1 MSEKYDVAVIGSGSG
16 GSEAAF
22 LAAEKGFRAILIEK
36 DAIGG
41 TRFHRGCFAVRALHA
56 SSRVYQQIAKSRN
69 FGIQAEV
76 LRSSLVDWMKAQRAA
91 STRLAEE
98 LRQRL
103 EKLNVRIAA
112 GTGSLIGEHEIQ
124 ITDSFGRIENI
135 EAEHIILATGSRP
148 DYSGS
153 RGSRILNSDD
163 LIARIDPPTHL
174 FIIGG
179 GYVGCEFA
187 SIYRA
192 LGCRVT
198 LAEQRERLLPDWD
211 ASVGERVTA
220 ELSAKGVELYLGRKM
235 EVEKVPIEDGYPII
249 AQPDGDEISPD
260 LVLVATG
267 RRPNVESI
275 GLESLSI
282 ATNPYVEVDAQLK
295 TRHPHIFAIGDVNG
309 LNMLDSS
316 ASAQGRIAI
325 EAICGGD
332 KLFSSR
338 WVPRYL
344 DTDPPVA
351 AVGWMEADANKAN
364 FEVDIKS
371 ETVKLVTS
379 EDSSVAEPS
388 YTQVK
393 LIVERHTKKIR
404 GCVIIGHQAA
414 EVINLAALAIQS
426 DVTTGDLERL
436 LLVHPSV
443 SLALQ
448 RCAAKFR

>member
-1 MSEKYDVAVIGSGSG
+1 
-16 GSEAAF
+16 
-22 LAAEKGFRAILIEK
+22 
-36 DAIGG
+36 
-41 TRFHRGCFAVRALHA
+41 
-56 SSRVYQQIAKSRN
+56 
-69 FGIQAEV
+69 
-76 LRSSLVDWMKAQRAA
+76 
-91 STRLAEE
+91 
-98 LRQRL
+98 
-103 EKLNVRIAA
+103 
-112 GTGSLIGEHEIQ
+112 LIGEHQVQ
-124 ITDSFGRIENI
+124 ITDSFGRHENI
-135 EAEHIILATGSRP
+135 EAKHIILATGSRP
-148 DYSGS
+148 DFAGS
-153 RGSRILNSDD
+153 QGSPFLNSDD
-163 LIARIDPPTHL
+163 LIARIDPPNHL

-211 ASVGERVTA
+211 TSVGERVTA
-220 ELSAKGVELYLGRKM
+220 ELSAKGVELDLGRKM

-249 AQPDGDEISPD
+249 TQADGDEISPD

-275 GLESLSI
+275 GLESLGI
-282 ATNPYVEVDAQLK
+282 ETNPYIQVDGQLK
-295 TRHPHIFAIGDVNG
+295 TRHSHIFAIGDVNG

-316 ASAQGRIAI
+316 ASTQARIAI

-332 KLFSSR
+332 QLFSAR

-351 AVGWMEADANKAN
+351 AVGWMEADVDKAD
-364 FEVDIKS
+364 FEADIKS

-379 EDSSVAEPS
+379 EDSSVTEPS

-393 LIVERHTKKIR
+393 LIVERPTKKIR
-404 GCVIIGHQAA
+404 GCVIVGHQAA

>member
-16 GSEAAF
+16 GSEAAS
-22 LAAEKGFRAILIEK
+22 LAAEKGFRTILIEK

-56 SSRVYQQIAKSRN
+56 SSRVYRQIATSRN
-69 FGIQAEV
+69 FGIQAEL

-91 STRLAEE
+91 STRLSDE

-103 EKLNVRIAA
+103 EKLNVRIAT
-112 GTGSLIGEHEIQ
+112 GTGNLIGEHQIQ
-124 ITDSFGRIENI
+124 ITDSFGRLENI

-153 RGSRILNSDD
+153 QGSRFLNSDD
-163 LIARIDPPTHL
+163 LIARIYPPTHM
-174 FIIGG
+174 FIVGG

-192 LGCRVT
+192 LGCRIT

-211 ASVGERVTA
+211 AIVGERVA
-220 ELSAKGVELYLGRKM
+220 AQMSANGIELQLGRK
-235 EVEKVPIEDGYPII
+235 VELEKIPIEDGYPIMV
-249 AQPDGDEISPD
+249 QPDGEEISPD

-275 GLESLSI
+275 GLESLGI
-282 ATNPYVEVDAQLK
+282 PTNPYVEVDGQLRTK
-295 TRHPHIFAIGDVNG
+295 HSHIFAIGDVNG
-309 LNMLDSS
+309 MNMLDSS
-316 ASAQGRIAI
+316 ASAQARIAI

-351 AVGWMEADANKAN
+351 AVGWMEADANSAS
-364 FEVDIKS
+364 FEVDTRL

-379 EDSSVAEPS
+379 EDSTVAEPS

-393 LIVERHTKKIR
+393 LIAERRARKIR
-404 GCVIIGHQAA
+404 GCVIIGYQAA
-414 EVINLAALAIQS
+414 EVINLAALAIQN

>member
-1 MSEKYDVAVIGSGSG
+1 MNEKYKVALIGSGSG
-16 GSEAAF
+16 GSEAAS
-22 LAAEKGFRAILIEK
+22 LAAERGFNTILIEK
-36 DAIGG
+36 DAVGG

-56 SSRVYQQIAKSRN
+56 SSRVYRQIAASRS
-69 FGIQAEV
+69 FGIQAEL
-76 LRSSLVDWMKAQRAA
+76 LRSSLVSWMKAQRAA

-103 EKLNVRIAA
+103 EKLNVRIAT
-112 GTGSLIGEHEIQ
+112 GTGALTGEHEIK
-124 ITDSFGRIENI
+124 ITDSFGRSESI
-135 EAEHIILATGSRP
+135 EADYIILATGSRP
-148 DYSGS
+148 GYSGS
-153 RGSRILNSDD
+153 EGSRFLNSDD
-163 LIARIDPPTHL
+163 LIARIYPPSHM

-198 LAEQRERLLPDWD
+198 LAEQQERLLPDWD
-211 ASVGERVTA
+211 PIVGERIAA
-220 ELSAKGVELYLGRKM
+220 EFSANGIELQLGRKV
-235 EVEKVPIEDGYPII
+235 EVEKIPIEDGYPIME
-249 AQPDGDEISPD
+249 QPDGEEISPD

-267 RRPNVESI
+267 RRPNI
-275 GLESLSI
+275 ESLGLDGLGI
-282 ATNPYVEVDAQLK
+282 ATKPYVEVDAQLR
-295 TRHPHIFAIGDVNG
+295 TGHSHIFAIGDVNG

-316 ASAQGRIAI
+316 ASSQARIAI

-344 DTDPPVA
+344 DTEPPVA
-351 AVGWMEADANKAN
+351 AVGWMEADANAAN
-364 FEVDIKS
+364 FEFDTRL
-371 ETVKLVTS
+371 ENVKLVTS
-379 EDSSVAEPS
+379 EDSTVAEPS

-393 LIVERHTKKIR
+393 LVVERRTKKIR

-414 EVINLAALAIQS
+414 EAINLAALAIQS
-426 DVTTGDLERL
+426 DVTTGDLERVW
-436 LLVHPSV
+436 LVHPSV

-448 RCAAKFR
+448 KCAAQFQ